1 MPRPIRHRI
10 SARTTPEILAVLKRA
25 AKIEGSSLTDL
36 VAATARV
43 TIEQTETIR
52 LSGEDA
58 QLFAQLLLDLPL
70 VGAATPQT

>member
-1 MPRPIRHRI
+1 MPRPCRHRI